1 VRRRGKKEKE
11 KKKKKRKK
19 KKRGGGRTRRA
30 PSSMVTS
37 SNTGKRAVFAG
48 VRNRERSS
56 NGARLF
62 ASSSHTYVGYP
73 LVSVSLKPAVGK
85 TDAVG
90 LNPTELITYR
100 SSEPPLVAV
109 GLKSAVGLLQT
120 RKQRVSNSVGYNV
133 VAHRLGFRVP
143 PRLHQRHGT
152 EVEGVRVRLVAC
164 RTQRRCQ
171 LLARLALPGPRQ
183 RPPRLPHSDAKSAN
197 RDIRVWH
204 FVMEN
209 GY

>member
-1 VRRRGKKEKE
+1 MRVPDVEGVLSNPVALGMAHLRLLEAAAGGSALGQALGAGQVNQVDDAVRAHLRW
-11 KKKKKRKK
+11 
-19 KKRGGGRTRRA
+19 
-30 PSSMVTS
+30 
-37 SNTGKRAVFAG
+37 
-48 VRNRERSS
+48 
-56 NGARLF
+56 L
-62 ASSSHTYVGYP
+62 YV

-90 LNPTELITYR
+90 LNPTALITYR

-197 RDIRVWH
+197 RDTSI
-204 FVMEN
+204 
-209 GY
+209 